1 MIDNDSLTRP
11 ITCQC
16 MAAYTVVGYIKVSG
30 AELAA
35 YNDLHFTITNPCE
48 PLTFFSRSNAGCVVK
63 DSLCLLVA
71 EEPAEEG

>member
-48 PLTFFSRSNAGCVVK
+48 ATYLFQPLKRWVRC
-63 DSLCLLVA
+63 
-71 EEPAEEG
+71 EGQFVPPCR